1 MLPIMSDD
9 HSRFDGLSSLIS
21 FTGVSVPARARFVAK
36 SLASSLYSSLTL
48 GLVAGQTGALLSCG
62 PLLPFLAGSWLG
74 YTYGLVAFWRQA
86 KTKAIN
92 CARRYPKILA
102 HSLLLDF
109 DVEVPK
115 DVSLERSDGSNEDIK
130 EGKYVHVEKVCLEDW
145 ILDGGIGRISYAV
158 LAAQSC
164 DEDIIDMQKSERQ
177 RLVDSYTDG
186 E

>member
-1 MLPIMSDD
+1 MSDD

-21 FTGVSVPARARFVAK
+21 FAGVSIPARARFVAK
-36 SLASSLYSSLTL
+36 SLGSTLFSSLTL

-62 PLLPFLAGSWLG
+62 PLLPFMAGSWLG
-74 YTYGLVAFWRQA
+74 YTWGMVAFWRQA

-115 DVSLERSDGSNEDIK
+115 DVSLERCDGSNEDIK
-130 EGKYVHVEKVCLEDW
+130 EESYTEQVHMEDW
-145 ILDGGIGRISYAV
+145 ILNGGVGRLSYAV

-164 DEDIIDMQKSERQ
+164 DEDILEMQKNERQ
-177 RLVDSYTDG
+177 KLVDSYSDG

>member
-1 MLPIMSDD
+1 MSDD

-36 SLASSLYSSLTL
+36 SIASSLYSSLTL

-62 PLLPFLAGSWLG
+62 PLLPFLAGSWVG
-74 YTYGLVAFWRQA
+74 YTFGVVAFWRQA

-102 HSLLLDF
+102 HSLLLEF

-115 DVSLERSDGSNEDIK
+115 DVSLERSDGSKEDIK
-130 EGKYVHVEKVCLEDW
+130 NEKSYAHLDKACMEDW
-145 ILDGGIGRISYAV
+145 ILNGGVGRLSYAV

-164 DEDIIDMQKSERQ
+164 DEAIIDMQNNELQ
-177 RLVDSYTDG
+177 RLGDLYSDG
-186 E
+186 ENM